1 MLRALSLRF
10 TLKNITAPGMHRP
23 VHRYS
28 FRAFSTTPRWQADYI
43 NSINTSMFPKLA
55 DKPNALKAVSDFNSL
70 YDEIGTQLGI
80 DLNSTRPLS
89 EYEISRLM
97 ADERLVW
104 ATVRMIEELN
114 AVGLDMDP
122 DEKLVEIPRWKPD
135 WHKKGD
141 S

>member
-1 MLRALSLRF
+1 MLRTLSLRF
-10 TLKNITAPGMHRP
+10 TLKTPGMHRP

-28 FRAFSTTPRWQADYI
+28 FRAFSTTPRWQANYI
-43 NSINTSMFPKLA
+43 DTISTAMFPKLA

-70 YDEIGTQLGI
+70 ANEIGTEMGL
-80 DLNSTRPLS
+80 DTTSTAPAS
-89 EYEISRLM
+89 EYEISMLATDKRIVR
-97 ADERLVW
+97 AAERV
-104 ATVRMIEELN
+104 IEELN

-122 DEKLVEIPRWKPD
+122 DNKLVEIPGWKPD